1 MRLSSSSNVAAVAA
15 TAAAAGAAAA
25 AAAPG
30 AVAGA
35 AVAGAA
41 VALSLAFL
49 ASLPTHQLE
58 SPTAHPRCP
67 YPLLPPFRPPPTQ
80 AHPVYN
86 S

>member
-25 AAAPG
+25 AAATG
-30 AVAGA
+30 

>member
-15 TAAAAGAAAA
+15 TTAAAGAAAA
-25 AAAPG
+25 AAG
-30 AVAGA
+30 

-58 SPTAHPRCP
+58 SPTAHPREPPHCP

>member
-15 TAAAAGAAAA
+15 TAAAAAAGAAAA
-25 AAAPG
+25 AAATG
-30 AVAGA
+30 

>member
-25 AAAPG
+25 AAATG
-30 AVAGA
+30 

-58 SPTAHPRCP
+58 SPTAHPHCP

>member
-25 AAAPG
+25 AAAATG
-30 AVAGA
+30 